1 MQILPETDV
10 AALLD
15 RLVEDQ
21 VPGRRG
27 LKAWRSLLRAHAT
40 LMRRL
45 DTDLQQETGLAL
57 ADYDVLAQLAEAYG
71 ALRMTELADRAF
83 ISRSG
88 MSRRVARLSHADRK
102 STRLNSSHVK

>member
-57 ADYDVLAQLAEAYG
+57 ADYDVLAQLAEAHG
-71 ALRMTELADRAF
+71 ALRMTELADRAL
-83 ISRSG
+83 ISRSR
-88 MSRRVARLSHADRK
+88 MSRRVPRPALPRRPPPHTAGD
-102 STRLNSSHVK
+102 